1 MIQMTEPIA
10 IEATI
15 PVIPMVP
22 VAFKI
27 IVVIS
32 SVAIAIPDT
41 GLLELPTIPTIL
53 DDTVAKKNPKIT
65 IIIAPRRLTGTAGTS
80 HIIIAMI
87 PIVRIT
93 IFIGISLLR
102 RLLSPFPL
110 LP

>member
-1 MIQMTEPIA
+1 MTEPIA

-15 PVIPMVP
+15 PGIPMVP

-53 DDTVAKKNPKIT
+53 DDTVAKKKPKTT
-65 IIIAPRRLTGTAGTS
+65 IINAPKRLTGISGNNQIKT
-80 HIIIAMI
+80 AMI
-87 PIVRIT
+87 NTPPKT
-93 IFIGISLLR
+93 TFIDKSCCV
-102 RLLSPFPL
+102 LS
-110 LP
+110 